1 MKNNIR
7 KPVKGILVRAKLIE
21 ITDPAEQAALDR
33 RIAEAE
39 KILDGRSYAKM
50 PKPRKRK

>member
-1 MKNNIR
+1 VKNKIR

-21 ITDPAEQAALDR
+21 ITDPAEQGALDR
-33 RIAEAE
+33 RIAAAE

-50 PKPRKRK
+50 PKPRRKK